1 MDDQQEKP
9 KIMYSRREA
18 AKAMGVS
25 ERTID
30 RLRESGA
37 IKSVEVGRN
46 VLFSYEEL
54 ARIAKE
60 GA

>member
-1 MDDQQEKP
+1 MEEQEKP
-9 KIMYSRREA
+9 KLLYSRREA

-25 ERTID
+25 ERTLD
-30 RLRESGA
+30 RLRESGH